1 MTKISDLSQDLI
13 EEILSR
19 VQLTSRVRST
29 CKQWNGLYKDES
41 FTKKHLGKAANDTM
55 LIMVC
60 DSRVFLASVDLQGLR
75 KQKRGFVELSTKPIG
90 QLNQITVSDHVYH
103 WDGLLFCLPRIGL
116 PVVCNPYLGQVRQIK
131 PRKKLNISGSYKY
144 CVGYDNSNNHK
155 ILRFL
160 NHFRTVECD
169 IYDLKSDSWRALE
182 VTPDWIMEDYYQ
194 MGLTLKG
201 NTYIV
206 AQNRKAEMRDF
217 LICFDFTSERFRHCL
232 DLQSYSNS
240 YPRNRDSVILSAV
253 REEQLAVLIHRV
265 DAYEIEIRITTN
277 IEADDVT
284 WTRFLK
290 FDVKPLESSAAFW
303 MFLRHGIFFVDEQ
316 KKVALICEN
325 DFGRAYMIG
334 EDNYFKLAL
343 VKSTGWRVMCSYV
356 LSSVQIPKG
365 PVDA

>member
-1 MTKISDLSQDLI
+1 
-13 EEILSR
+13 
-19 VQLTSRVRST
+19 
-29 CKQWNGLYKDES
+29 
-41 FTKKHLGKAANDTM
+41 
-55 LIMVC
+55 
-60 DSRVFLASVDLQGLR
+60 
-75 KQKRGFVELSTKPIG
+75 
-90 QLNQITVSDHVYH
+90 
-103 WDGLLFCLPRIGL
+103 
-116 PVVCNPYLGQVRQIK
+116 
-131 PRKKLNISGSYKY
+131 
-144 CVGYDNSNNHK
+144 
-155 ILRFL
+155 
-160 NHFRTVECD
+160 
-169 IYDLKSDSWRALE
+169 
-182 VTPDWIMEDYYQ
+182 MEDYYQ

-303 MFLRHGIFFVDEQ
+303 MFLRHGIFFVDEE

-325 DFGRAYMIG
+325 DFGRAYVIG

-356 LSSVQIPKG
+356 PSSVQIPKG

>member
-19 VQLTSRVRST
+19 VQLTSRLRST

-60 DSRVFLASVDLQGLR
+60 DSRVCLASVDLQGLR
-75 KQKRGFVELSTKPIG
+75 KQKRGFVELSTKPIN
-90 QLNQITVSDHVYH
+90 LTRSRYLIM
-103 WDGLLFCLPRIGL
+103 FIIGMAYCFAF
-116 PVVCNPYLGQVRQIK
+116 PE
-131 PRKKLNISGSYKY
+131 SY

-240 YPRNRDSVILSAV
+240 YPRNSDSVILSAV

-290 FDVKPLESSAAFW
+290 FDVKPLESSAVFW
-303 MFLRHGIFFVDEQ
+303 MFLRHGIFFVDEE

-325 DFGRAYMIG
+325 DFGRAYVIG

-356 LSSVQIPKG
+356 PSSVQIPKG